1 MVGRG
6 RVRNS
11 GWILTKKTRFANA
24 WNARVSSN
32 FHRVRYHPPRLGKN
46 VIVVGGGIAGLA
58 ASIYLARGG
67 RTVTLFERE
76 RYLGGRATTELHSGF
91 RFNLGPHRVL
101 RRGASARVF
110 RELGV
115 PLRGGRPRAGGT
127 AIVGGKR
134 YRLPVSILPLILTG
148 LLTPRAKLEAA
159 SLMFRIRKID
169 PATAAQMTLT
179 EWLDANV
186 SDARLRLTFEALVR
200 ASTFSSDPDQNAA
213 LALQQLKLANQ
224 GFAYVD
230 EGWQKLVDSLH
241 SHAVSAGVNFV
252 TSSEV
257 LRVIHEGN
265 VLRAIELGGLQ
276 EENRGTRLAADNVVL
291 AIDPVTARRLVGEA
305 EFTRSWSRLRPVAAA
320 CLDIALSRLPNRDH
334 PVVVPIDR
342 PLYVSV
348 HSAFAQLTP
357 RGGALIHAVK
367 FQNDP
372 RADEELGSLLDEL
385 QPGWR
390 DLVVFRRF
398 LPSVVVSNA
407 LVTPDTP
414 RPWPATPV
422 RGLYLAG
429 DWVEAEGLLA
439 DAALSSARAA
449 AEAILR
455 TP

>member
-1 MVGRG
+1 MEADQQELRG
-6 RVRNS
+6 
-11 GWILTKKTRFANA
+11 ILTKKGPFANA

-32 FHRVRYHPPRLGKN
+32 FHWVRYHPPRLGKN
-46 VIVVGGGIAGLA
+46 VIIVGGGIAGLA

-76 RYLGGRATTELHSGF
+76 HRLGGRATTQLHSGF

-101 RRGASARVF
+101 RRGPAARVF

-127 AIVGGKR
+127 ALVGRER
-134 YRLPVSILPLILTG
+134 YRLPVSPLPLILTA

-169 PATAAQMTLT
+169 PATAAQMTLK

-186 SDARLRLTFEALVR
+186 TDARLRLTFEALVR
-200 ASTFSSDPDQNAA
+200 ASTFSSDPDQSAA
-213 LALQQLKLANQ
+213 PALQQLKLANQ
-224 GFAYVD
+224 GFAYID
-230 EGWQKLVDSLH
+230 EGWQKIVDSLH

-252 TSSEV
+252 TSSDV
-257 LRVIHEGN
+257 LRVVHEGN
-265 VLRAIELGGLQ
+265 AVRAIELGGL
-276 EENRGTRLAADNVVL
+276 EGETKGTPLAADNVIL
-291 AIDPVTARRLVGEA
+291 AVDPVTARRLVGDA
-305 EFTRSWSRLRPVAAA
+305 EFARSWGDLRPVVAT
-320 CLDIALSRLPNRDH
+320 CLDVALSGLPDRHH
-334 PVVVPIDR
+334 PVAVPIDR

-357 RGGALIHAVK
+357 HGGSLIHAVK
-367 FQNDP
+367 FQDDP
-372 RADEELGSLLDEL
+372 GAEEELGSLLDEL

-407 LVTPDTP
+407 LVTPRTP
-414 RPWPATPV
+414 RPWPATSV